1 MKNRIVALL
10 AGLVGGALVLSAL
23 AEVPRVMTFQGK
35 LADTQGRFIEGQRA
49 LTFRVYDRETGGAVL
64 WQEQHANTTVTKGI
78 FAVPLGVYQPLTLP
92 FDTNYWVSVEVGS
105 DGEMSPRQ
113 RLTASAY
120 AFRAAESEHART
132 ADLATS
138 AVNASNAAVAVVAG
152 MATNVVNGGMP
163 VGTILAYSG
172 TNAPTGFFMCNGA
185 SLSSLTYPDLYAVIR
200 TYWGVGDGS
209 LDEYGRVRNFKLPD
223 LRGRVVAGMDATQSE
238 FNALGKTGGEKAH
251 VLTPT
256 EMPAHTHTYQKPVS
270 SGGTEWGN
278 GDWYLSGGIASSGS
292 AGGGQAHN
300 NLQPYGVA
308 NYIIKYLVEHR
319 TAENPL

>member
-1 MKNRIVALL
+1 MSNAIATLG
-10 AGLVGGALVLSAL
+10 AGLVAGALAVAAL
-23 AEVPRVMTFQGK
+23 ADVPRVMTFQGK
-35 LADTQGRFIEGQRA
+35 LADTQGRFVEGQRA
-49 LTFRVYDRETGGAVL
+49 LTFRVYDQETGGAVL

-78 FAVPLGVYQPLTLP
+78 FAVPLGVYQPLNLA

-120 AFRAAESEHART
+120 AFRAVESEHART
-132 ADLATS
+132 ADLATI
-138 AVNASNAAVAVVAG
+138 AVNASNAVSALVAG
-152 MATNVVNGGMP
+152 VATNVVNGGMP

-185 SLSSLTYPDLYAVIR
+185 SLASLTYPDLYAVIG
-200 TYWGVGDGS
+200 TQWGPGDGS
-209 LDEYGRVRNFKLPD
+209 LDEYGRVRNFRLPD
-223 LRGRVVAGMDATQSE
+223 LRGKVVAEMDSTQSE

-278 GDWYLSGGIASSGS
+278 GSWYVSGGIANSGS

-300 NLQPYGVA
+300 NLQPYGVV
-308 NYIIKYLVEHR
+308 NYIIKY
-319 TAENPL
+319 